1 MKFIE
6 KKEKLDYMI
15 ALIKQERTGSAE
27 EFSNHIFVS
36 KRTLLRYI
44 DELRELGYQIG
55 YCIYRNTYYFIE
67 KKLPDSK
74 ILASQ

>member
-27 EFSNHIFVS
+27 EFSSHIFVS
-36 KRTLLRYI
+36 KRTLIRYI
-44 DELRELGYQIG
+44 DELREMGYPIG

-67 KKLPDSK
+67 KDFPRTE